1 MSDNNRESSERTRF
15 LATTIHEIRTPI
27 QTIIGTL
34 ELLSDTK
41 LDKEQSEYLRQV
53 KFSADVLLNLANDV
67 LDLSK
72 LQSGKFNIEIIPFNV
87 AQTAEQVM
95 DLICI
100 EAHNRGLEIITDIDY
115 ALPLSIMGDPTRTQ
129 QIILNLVKNA
139 VKFTKKGYVQLCV
152 SCDTD
157 NKHLLFEIKDSGIGI
172 PEEKQDKIFSDYYQV
187 DDSTTREYGGTG
199 LGLSISRSLVKRL
212 GGQIGVKA
220 NPSGGSV
227 FWFTLPFVTYGDE
240 PPLNTYTAHDKDV
253 RILLVDDHI
262 LSLESLSKKLK
273 TFGFKHIHAATSGQ
287 MALDMM
293 RNAAAKKIPY
303 ELALIDMIMPGMDG
317 WRLSAEIN
325 ADHTINNTKLYLMVP
340 EGQMGGDAKMK
351 MLDWFNGYLYK
362 PIKRN
367 MLIEVLDQLTNN
379 EPMDLEIVDIDT
391 VEEIEPLEQAESDE
405 KGYPFSVLVAEDH
418 NINQKLM
425 KTFLEQLDVSV
436 YTADN
441 GEEAVKRTLKHSDI
455 QIIFMDI
462 QMPIMTGIEASQKL
476 RKDGYDGIIIACTA
490 NTDTDDFN
498 RYLEAGMNDILVK
511 PFKKKEVDTILRKW
525 STAVTLVIPQKYE
538 LPQNDSK
545 ESIFWDSED
554 LLDTVGSDI
563 FLAEQLVNQYIE
575 QTRVFLIK
583 AKEALFQYNFQSL
596 SRVAHSLKGSSASI
610 SATALYSSAAKI
622 ETTANNSKFD
632 ESREQLNEFSALFAK
647 FISTA
652 GDIITTWQG
661 KNDK

>member
-1 MSDNNRESSERTRF
+1 MSDNSRESSERTRF

-34 ELLSDTK
+34 ELLSETK

-115 ALPLSIMGDPTRTQ
+115 SLPLNIMGDPTRTQ

-152 SCDTD
+152 SYNSPDST
-157 NKHLLFEIKDSGIGI
+157 LLFEIRDSGIGI
-172 PEEKQDKIFSDYYQV
+172 PDEKQNKIFSDYYQV

-199 LGLSISRSLVKRL
+199 LGLSICRSLVKRL
-212 GGQIGVKA
+212 GGEIGLKP

-227 FWFTLPFVTYGDE
+227 FWFTLPLVTDSE
-240 PPLNTYTAHDKDV
+240 QSADKHYTAQDAET

-293 RNAAAKKIPY
+293 RSAAEKNEPY
-303 ELALIDMIMPGMDG
+303 KLVLIDMIMPGMDG

-325 ADHTINNTKLYLMVP
+325 ADHTINNAKLYLMVP

-362 PIKRN
+362 PIKKA
-367 MLIEVLDQLTNN
+367 MLIEVLDQIKSD
-379 EPMDLEIVDIDT
+379 EPMDLEIVEA
-391 VEEIEPLEQAESDE
+391 VEEFVLLEEPDKDDE
-405 KGYPFSVLVAEDH
+405 KPEYPFAVLVAEDH
-418 NINQKLM
+418 PINQKLL
-425 KTFLEQLDVSV
+425 KTFLEQLNVSV
-436 YTADN
+436 FTADN
-441 GEEAVKRTLKHSDI
+441 GEEAVKQTAKHPEI
-455 QIIFMDI
+455 QLIFMDI
-462 QMPIMTGIEASQKL
+462 QMPVMTGIEASENI
-476 RKDGYDGIIIACTA
+476 RKNGYEGIIIACTA
-490 NTDTDDFN
+490 NTDTDDYD
-498 RYLEAGMNDILVK
+498 RYLKAGMNDILVK
-511 PFKKKEVDTILRKW
+511 PFKKREVEIILNKW
-525 STAVTLVIPQKYE
+525 SSAVTLILPEELENTKY
-538 LPQNDSK
+538 DTK
-545 ESIFWDSED
+545 GSIFWDSDD

-563 FLAEQLVNQYIE
+563 FLAEQLINQYIE

-610 SATALYSSAAKI
+610 SAVALLLSARNMENA
-622 ETTANNSKFD
+622 ANNSRFD
-632 ESREQLNEFSALFAK
+632 ESREQLNDFSALFAK
-647 FISTA
+647 FVAAA
-652 GDIITTWQG
+652 GQTITGWQE
-661 KNDK
+661 KK

>member
-1 MSDNNRESSERTRF
+1 MSDNSRESSERTRF

-34 ELLSDTK
+34 ELLSETK

-115 ALPLSIMGDPTRTQ
+115 SLPLNIMGDPTRTQ

-152 SCDTD
+152 SSTNADST
-157 NKHLLFEIKDSGIGI
+157 LLFEIRDSGIGI
-172 PEEKQDKIFSDYYQV
+172 PGEKQNKIFTDYYQA

-199 LGLSISRSLVKRL
+199 LGLSICRSLVKRL
-212 GGQIGVKA
+212 GGEIGMKP
-220 NPSGGSV
+220 NPSGGSI
-227 FWFTLPFVTYGDE
+227 FWFTLPLVTASEQSADKH
-240 PPLNTYTAHDKDV
+240 YTAQDADI

-293 RNAAAKKIPY
+293 RSGAEKNEPY
-303 ELALIDMIMPGMDG
+303 KLVLIDMIMPGMDG

-325 ADHTINNTKLYLMVP
+325 ADHTINNAKLYLMVP

-362 PIKRN
+362 PIKKN
-367 MLIEVLDQLTNN
+367 MLIEVLDQMRSD
-379 EPMDLEIVDIDT
+379 EPMDLEIVEA
-391 VEEIEPLEQAESDE
+391 VEEFVLLEEE
-405 KGYPFSVLVAEDH
+405 KEDVKPEYPFSVLVAEDH
-418 NINQKLM
+418 PINQKLL
-425 KTFLEQLDVSV
+425 KTFLEQLNVSV
-436 YTADN
+436 FTADN
-441 GEEAVKRTLKHSDI
+441 GEEAVKQTVNHPEI

-462 QMPIMTGIEASQKL
+462 QMPVMTGIEASENI
-476 RKDGYDGIIIACTA
+476 RNNGNEAIIIACTA
-490 NTDTDDFN
+490 NTDTDDYD
-498 RYLEAGMNDILVK
+498 RYLKAGMNDILVK
-511 PFKKKEVDTILRKW
+511 PFKKREVEIILNKW
-525 STAVTLVIPQKYE
+525 SSAVTLILPEE
-538 LPQNDSK
+538 LDNAKDDAKVSA
-545 ESIFWDSED
+545 FWDSED

-563 FLAEQLVNQYIE
+563 FLAEQLINQYIE

-610 SATALYSSAAKI
+610 SAAALLLSARDMENA
-622 ETTANNSKFD
+622 ANNSRFD

-647 FISTA
+647 FVAIA
-652 GDIITTWQG
+652 GETITEWQE
-661 KNDK
+661 KK

>member
-1 MSDNNRESSERTRF
+1 MSDNSRESSERTRF

-34 ELLSDTK
+34 ELLSETK

-115 ALPLSIMGDPTRTQ
+115 SLPLTIMGDPTRTQ

-152 SCDTD
+152 SYNSPDST
-157 NKHLLFEIKDSGIGI
+157 LLFEIRDSGIGI
-172 PEEKQDKIFSDYYQV
+172 PDEKQNKIFSDYYQV

-199 LGLSISRSLVKRL
+199 LGLSICRSLVKRL
-212 GGQIGVKA
+212 GGEIGLKP

-227 FWFTLPFVTYGDE
+227 FWFTLPLVTDSE
-240 PPLNTYTAHDKDV
+240 QPADKHYTAQDAET

-293 RNAAAKKIPY
+293 RSAAEKNEPY
-303 ELALIDMIMPGMDG
+303 KLVLIDMIMPGMDG

-325 ADHTINNTKLYLMVP
+325 ADHTINNAKLYLMVP

-362 PIKRN
+362 PIKKA
-367 MLIEVLDQLTNN
+367 MLIEVLDQIKSD
-379 EPMDLEIVDIDT
+379 EPMDLEIVEA
-391 VEEIEPLEQAESDE
+391 VEEFVLLEEPDKDDE
-405 KGYPFSVLVAEDH
+405 KPEYPFAVLVAEDH
-418 NINQKLM
+418 PINQKLL
-425 KTFLEQLDVSV
+425 KTFLEQLNVSV
-436 YTADN
+436 FTADN
-441 GEEAVKRTLKHSDI
+441 GEEAVKQTAKHPEI
-455 QIIFMDI
+455 QLIFMDI
-462 QMPIMTGIEASQKL
+462 QMPVMTGIEASENI
-476 RKDGYDGIIIACTA
+476 RKNGYEGIIIACTA
-490 NTDTDDFN
+490 NTDTDDYD
-498 RYLEAGMNDILVK
+498 RYLKAGMNDILVK
-511 PFKKKEVDTILRKW
+511 PFKKREVEIILNKW
-525 STAVTLVIPQKYE
+525 SSAVTLILPEELENTKY
-538 LPQNDSK
+538 DTK
-545 ESIFWDSED
+545 GSIFWDSDD

-563 FLAEQLVNQYIE
+563 FLAEQLINQYIE

-610 SATALYSSAAKI
+610 SAVALLLSARNMENA
-622 ETTANNSKFD
+622 ANNSRFD
-632 ESREQLNEFSALFAK
+632 ESREQLNDFSALFAK
-647 FISTA
+647 FVAAA
-652 GDIITTWQG
+652 GQTITGWQE
-661 KNDK
+661 KK

>member
-1 MSDNNRESSERTRF
+1 MSDNSRESSERTRF

-34 ELLSDTK
+34 ELLSETK

-115 ALPLSIMGDPTRTQ
+115 SLPLNIMGDPTRTQ

-152 SCDTD
+152 SSTNADST
-157 NKHLLFEIKDSGIGI
+157 LLFEIRDSGIGI
-172 PEEKQDKIFSDYYQV
+172 PGEKQNKIFTDYYQA

-199 LGLSISRSLVKRL
+199 LGLSICRSLVKRL
-212 GGQIGVKA
+212 GGEIGMKP
-220 NPSGGSV
+220 NPSGGSI
-227 FWFTLPFVTYGDE
+227 FWFTLPLVTASEQSADKH
-240 PPLNTYTAHDKDV
+240 YTTQDADI

-293 RNAAAKKIPY
+293 RSGAEKNEPY
-303 ELALIDMIMPGMDG
+303 KLVLIDMIMPGMDG

-325 ADHTINNTKLYLMVP
+325 ADHTINNAKLYLMVP

-362 PIKRN
+362 PIKKN
-367 MLIEVLDQLTNN
+367 MLIEVLDQMRSD
-379 EPMDLEIVDIDT
+379 EPMDLEIVEA
-391 VEEIEPLEQAESDE
+391 VEEFVLLEEE
-405 KGYPFSVLVAEDH
+405 KEDVKPEYPFSVLVAEDH
-418 NINQKLM
+418 PINQKLL
-425 KTFLEQLDVSV
+425 KTFLEQLNVSV
-436 YTADN
+436 FTADN
-441 GEEAVKRTLKHSDI
+441 GEEAVKQTVNHPEI

-462 QMPIMTGIEASQKL
+462 QMPVMTGIEASENI
-476 RKDGYDGIIIACTA
+476 RNNGNEAIIIACTA
-490 NTDTDDFN
+490 NTDTDDYD
-498 RYLEAGMNDILVK
+498 RYLKAGMNDILVK
-511 PFKKKEVDTILRKW
+511 PFKKREVEIILNKW
-525 STAVTLVIPQKYE
+525 SSAVTLILPEE
-538 LPQNDSK
+538 LDNAKDDAKVSA
-545 ESIFWDSED
+545 FWDSED

-563 FLAEQLVNQYIE
+563 FLAEQLINQYIE

-610 SATALYSSAAKI
+610 SAAALLLSARDMENA
-622 ETTANNSKFD
+622 ANNSRFD

-647 FISTA
+647 FVAIA
-652 GDIITTWQG
+652 GETITEWQE
-661 KNDK
+661 KK

>member
-1 MSDNNRESSERTRF
+1 MSDNSRESSERTRF

-34 ELLSDTK
+34 ELLSETK

-115 ALPLSIMGDPTRTQ
+115 SLPLTIMGDPTRTQ

-152 SCDTD
+152 SYNSPDST
-157 NKHLLFEIKDSGIGI
+157 LLFEIRDSGIGI
-172 PEEKQDKIFSDYYQV
+172 PDEKQNKIFSDYYQV

-199 LGLSISRSLVKRL
+199 LGLSICRSLVKRL
-212 GGQIGVKA
+212 GGKIGLKP

-227 FWFTLPFVTYGDE
+227 FWFTLPLVTDSE
-240 PPLNTYTAHDKDV
+240 QPADKHYTAQDAET

-293 RNAAAKKIPY
+293 RSAAEKNEPY
-303 ELALIDMIMPGMDG
+303 KLVLIDMIMPGMDG

-325 ADHTINNTKLYLMVP
+325 ADHTINNAKLYLMVP

-362 PIKRN
+362 PIKKA
-367 MLIEVLDQLTNN
+367 MLIEVLDQIKSD
-379 EPMDLEIVDIDT
+379 EPMDLEIVEA
-391 VEEIEPLEQAESDE
+391 VEEFVLLEEPDKDDE
-405 KGYPFSVLVAEDH
+405 KPEYPFAVLVAEDH
-418 NINQKLM
+418 PINQKLL
-425 KTFLEQLDVSV
+425 KTFLEQLNVSV
-436 YTADN
+436 FTADN
-441 GEEAVKRTLKHSDI
+441 GEEAVKQTAKHPEI
-455 QIIFMDI
+455 QLIFMDI
-462 QMPIMTGIEASQKL
+462 QMPVMTGIEASENI
-476 RKDGYDGIIIACTA
+476 RKNAYEGIIIACTA
-490 NTDTDDFN
+490 NTDTDDYD
-498 RYLEAGMNDILVK
+498 RYLKAGMNDILVK
-511 PFKKKEVDTILRKW
+511 PFKKREVEIILNKW
-525 STAVTLVIPQKYE
+525 SSAVTLILPEELENTKY
-538 LPQNDSK
+538 DTK
-545 ESIFWDSED
+545 GSIFWDSDD

-563 FLAEQLVNQYIE
+563 FLAEQLINQYIE

-610 SATALYSSAAKI
+610 SAVALLLSARNMENA
-622 ETTANNSKFD
+622 ANNSRFD
-632 ESREQLNEFSALFAK
+632 ESREQLNDFSALFAK
-647 FISTA
+647 FVAAA
-652 GDIITTWQG
+652 GQTITGWQE
-661 KNDK
+661 KK

>member
-1 MSDNNRESSERTRF
+1 MSDNSRESSERTRF

-34 ELLSDTK
+34 ELLSETK

-115 ALPLSIMGDPTRTQ
+115 SLPLTIMGDPTRTQ

-152 SCDTD
+152 SYNSPDST
-157 NKHLLFEIKDSGIGI
+157 LLFEIRDSGIGI
-172 PEEKQDKIFSDYYQV
+172 PDEKQNKIFSDYYQV

-199 LGLSISRSLVKRL
+199 LGLSICRSLVKRL
-212 GGQIGVKA
+212 GGEIGLKP

-227 FWFTLPFVTYGDE
+227 FWFTLPLVTDSE
-240 PPLNTYTAHDKDV
+240 QPADKHYTAQDAET

-293 RNAAAKKIPY
+293 RSAAEKNEPY
-303 ELALIDMIMPGMDG
+303 KLVLIDMIMPGMDG

-325 ADHTINNTKLYLMVP
+325 ADHTINNAKLYLMVP

-362 PIKRN
+362 PIKKN
-367 MLIEVLDQLTNN
+367 MLIEILDQIKSD
-379 EPMDLEIVDIDT
+379 EPMDLEIVEA
-391 VEEIEPLEQAESDE
+391 VEEFVLLEEPDKDDE
-405 KGYPFSVLVAEDH
+405 KPEYPFAVLVAEDH
-418 NINQKLM
+418 PINQKLL
-425 KTFLEQLDVSV
+425 KTFLEQLNVSV
-436 YTADN
+436 FTADN
-441 GEEAVKRTLKHSDI
+441 GEEAVKQTAKHPEI
-455 QIIFMDI
+455 QLIFMDI
-462 QMPIMTGIEASQKL
+462 QMPVMTGIEASENI
-476 RKDGYDGIIIACTA
+476 RKNGYEGIIIACTA
-490 NTDTDDFN
+490 NTDTDDYD
-498 RYLEAGMNDILVK
+498 RYLKAGMNDILVK
-511 PFKKKEVDTILRKW
+511 PFKKREVEIILNKW
-525 STAVTLVIPQKYE
+525 SSAVTLILPEELENTKY
-538 LPQNDSK
+538 DTK
-545 ESIFWDSED
+545 GSIFWDSDD

-563 FLAEQLVNQYIE
+563 FLAEQLINQYIE

-610 SATALYSSAAKI
+610 SAVALLLSARNMENA
-622 ETTANNSKFD
+622 ANNSRFD
-632 ESREQLNEFSALFAK
+632 ESREQLNDFSALFAK
-647 FISTA
+647 FVAAA
-652 GDIITTWQG
+652 GQTITGWQE
-661 KNDK
+661 KK